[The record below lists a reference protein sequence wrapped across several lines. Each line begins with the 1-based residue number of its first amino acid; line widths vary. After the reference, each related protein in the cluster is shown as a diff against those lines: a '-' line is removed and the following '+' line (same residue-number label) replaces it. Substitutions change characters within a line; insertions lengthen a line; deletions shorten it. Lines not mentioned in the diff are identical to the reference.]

1 MTWGWGESG
10 RRNQF
15 IKYAAINGMIRSA
28 LVQYSAYESIKTHR
42 WWYQSIISACSVNS
56 YFKQHQHQYADNKIN
71 AQSINSQCTEHLQ
84 AIHKASAS
92 NECKI
97 NISALSININAESS
111 NIQWAEHHHAKHSV
125 FISKADS
132 DSVQCTL
139 CQQPLNATLTSM
151 RSSST
156 SMLRVSTASVQN
168 LNNQRTQFQQP
179 MNATSM
185 HRASTSNAQSIN
197 NQCALHQ
204 QPMRIAP
211 DSLMLDFS
219 STKTFILCSKP
230 PTPVILRRAE
240 GEVAESILPE
250 STLSNDVWRDPPQS
264 PFSLCERSKC
274 PT

>member
-1 MTWGWGESG
+1 MTAS
-10 RRNQF
+10 N
-15 IKYAAINGMIRSA
+15 A
-28 LVQYSAYESIKTHR
+28 H
-42 WWYQSIISACSVNS
+42 CVNS

-132 DSVQCTL
+132 DSVQCPL

-185 HRASTSNAQSIN
+185 HRASTTNVFCISR
-197 NQCALHQ
+197 QCA
-204 QPMRIAP
+204 
-211 DSLMLDFS
+211 
-219 STKTFILCSKP
+219 
-230 PTPVILRRAE
+230 
-240 GEVAESILPE
+240 
-250 STLSNDVWRDPPQS
+250 
-264 PFSLCERSKC
+264 
-274 PT
+274 

>member
-1 MTWGWGESG
+1 MIFQQSEWGGWGEWRVFGVIPNIPLIRPSG
-10 RRNQF
+10 TFSLEGEGFVAFGNSGFCNSGQTLRAEWHEGVVRVEEESSSL
-15 IKYAAINGMIRSA
+15 KYAATNGTIRSA
-28 LVQYSAYESIKTHR
+28 LVQYSAHESIKTHC

-97 NISALSININAESS
+97 NISALSININAKSIKS
-111 NIQWAEHHHAKHSV
+111 QCTEHQHPKHSV

-156 SMLRVSTASVQN
+156 SMLRVSTA
-168 LNNQRTQFQQP
+168 
-179 MNATSM
+179 NADIT
-185 HRASTSNAQSIN
+185 R
-197 NQCALHQ
+197 
-204 QPMRIAP
+204 
-211 DSLMLDFS
+211 
-219 STKTFILCSKP
+219 
-230 PTPVILRRAE
+230 
-240 GEVAESILPE
+240 LPYARF
-250 STLSNDVWRDPPQS
+250 L
-264 PFSLCERSKC
+264 
-274 PT
+274 

>member
-1 MTWGWGESG
+1 MRMLREREGVSGWFPFPPHPPFGHLLPQGRRFCLAFLEQWILQLRVNPACRMKWGWGESG
-10 RRNQF
+10 RRTVYLS
-15 IKYAAINGMIRSA
+15 IPLPKGTKRSA
-28 LVQYSAYESIKTHR
+28 LVQYSAHESIKTHC

-179 MNATSM
+179 MNTTSM
-185 HRASTSNAQSIN
+185 HRASTIN
-197 NQCALHQ
+197 VFCINSQC
-204 QPMRIAP
+204 
-211 DSLMLDFS
+211 
-219 STKTFILCSKP
+219 T
-230 PTPVILRRAE
+230 
-240 GEVAESILPE
+240 
-250 STLSNDVWRDPPQS
+250 
-264 PFSLCERSKC
+264 
-274 PT
+274 